1 MQLDGVVL
9 TPAPPADALPAPA
22 LQPRKVASRKPE
34 RVGREKTPVE
44 PAPEIAREVAAST
57 PVAVPGVGYL
67 VVQSRPAARLTID
80 GQEAGRWTPIPAAN
94 PVVLPAGSHTLVL
107 ETADGRRLEEQ
118 VQIEPG
124 KTARLVRMLP

>member
-1 MQLDGVVL
+1 M
-9 TPAPPADALPAPA
+9 
-22 LQPRKVASRKPE
+22 VARKPE
-34 RVGREKTPVE
+34 REKASETAVG

-57 PVAVPGVGYL
+57 PVAAPDVGYL

-80 GQEAGRWTPIPAAN
+80 GQEAGRWTPIPSAN
-94 PVVLPAGSHTLVL
+94 PVVLPAGSHTLLL

-118 VQIEPG
+118 VLIEPG